1 MWEGALEAGRKALSG
16 PHGGSRL
23 PSKDEVHSLPSRRE
37 CTLRRGGA
45 CALGEMG
52 ARERW
57 GAGQKGLLW
66 GKITP
71 NPAQR
76 CRRRLLSCSPNLAS
90 LPFPTHPPRKR
101 RRKWAWGR
109 GWLPA
114 SCLFPSGKGAQGPKA
129 VLGPLS
135 ALGLWALLAFFFC
148 YEAWGQGR
156 PHWLLR
162 GLLSHILQAFP
173 PPPPGGFVHFYFP
186 QILIQAPVCTELYT
200 NHLKGTKESKGHNK
214 ASCLPSRVREPRGQ
228 LLFLRWSGGV

>member
-90 LPFPTHPPRKR
+90 LPFPTHLPRKR
-101 RRKWAWGR
+101 RRKWGWGW

-114 SCLFPSGKGAQGPKA
+114 SCLFTSGKGAQGPKA

-135 ALGLWALLAFFFC
+135 ALGLWALLAFFFAMKPGVRGDPTGSSGDC
-148 YEAWGQGR
+148 CRTYSR
-156 PHWLLR
+156 LFPLL
-162 GLLSHILQAFP
+162 
-173 PPPPGGFVHFYFP
+173 
-186 QILIQAPVCTELYT
+186 
-200 NHLKGTKESKGHNK
+200 
-214 ASCLPSRVREPRGQ
+214 PRGGSCIST
-228 LLFLRWSGGV
+228 FHKY